1 MLYKIIFK
9 NFKSNLKSYILFFI
23 SNIIAVAELFAF
35 WGMNSIIKN
44 VVSDEVTAEALR
56 YDFWIAAGLVTFITV
71 FLMVFAMRNY
81 IKLRIKDYSTF
92 ILLGMKK
99 RMSYMLVLMEYVFGC
114 LASLIL
120 GLVAGNGLLYGV
132 QKVFYNIYPEFI
144 KMSKVGIDVYKN
156 TCYLCLGIMAGV
168 FIILMVWL
176 DSRDLSTLMS
186 KADKKE
192 GKPKGIGWIVLAF
205 IGIALVALA
214 FYQYV
219 NGHDLA
225 YLYSHIIWLFGGFL
239 ILAFGGSILLE
250 SLRKNKK
257 FYRNNLLRVNQLYTK
272 YQSNILIVL
281 LLFVIHFFALT
292 YLATEVAALLPLDK
306 YRENYPYDAIWMAQE
321 KDEEYCDELAEK
333 YHGKVTSIPMV
344 RVTTY
349 WGAEHIGVS
358 ASDYEKLTGIE
369 LHLSDRQIAVGIE
382 DREYEKEKKV
392 RGEEYVDNYE
402 WLYIGKYIPELADYR
417 QDDEEFMYEATD
429 LYTQNVLGQYSTD
442 QWKENMII
450 FSDDYF
456 KQSREKI
463 LKDKEEPSVLGLFE
477 FPKSY
482 REEATN
488 QLKKH
493 AVEHSVKENADQQSV
508 YYNTDEFVIAEKMR
522 LLFSVA
528 SKLFILLALLVSGAF
543 VIGLKNLSE
552 YELYERRYEF
562 LEHMGM
568 KKKKRKKNLGF
579 EIRSLPVIAITTSL
593 CMGVLYAIAFVCK
606 QKQAGTEITS
616 VFWKYWI
623 LLIGVYIGVEYL
635 IEKIFVWYMQCK
647 LGRKA
652 E

>member
-35 WGMNSIIKN
+35 WGMNSIIKK

-156 TCYLCLGIMAGV
+156 TCYLCLGLMAGV
-168 FIILMVWL
+168 FVILMVWL

-225 YLYSHIIWLFGGFL
+225 YLYSHIIWLFGGLL

-292 YLATEVAALLPLDK
+292 YLVTEVAALLPLDK
-306 YRENYPYDAIWMAQE
+306 YRENYPYDTVWMAQE
-321 KDEEYCDELAEK
+321 KDKEYSDELAEK
-333 YHGKVTSIPMV
+333 YHGTVTYLPML

-349 WGAEHIGVS
+349 WGAEHIGIS
-358 ASDYEKLTGIE
+358 ASDYEELTGTE
-369 LHLSDRQIAVGIE
+369 LNLKNREIAVGIE
-382 DREYEKEKKV
+382 DREYKKEKKV
-392 RGEEYVDNYE
+392 CGEEYVNNYT
-402 WLYIGKYIPELADYR
+402 WLYIGKYIPELVDYR
-417 QDDEEFMYEATD
+417 QDDEEFLYEVSD
-429 LYTQNVLGQYSTD
+429 LHTQNVLGQYSPD
-442 QWKENMII
+442 QWKENMIV

-456 KQSREKI
+456 EYSREKI
-463 LKDKEEPSVLGLFE
+463 LKDKEEPSVLELFE
-477 FPKSY
+477 FPMSY

-488 QLKKH
+488 QLK
-493 AVEHSVKENADQQSV
+493 N
-508 YYNTDEFVIAEKMR
+508 
-522 LLFSVA
+522 
-528 SKLFILLALLVSGAF
+528 
-543 VIGLKNLSE
+543 
-552 YELYERRYEF
+552 
-562 LEHMGM
+562 
-568 KKKKRKKNLGF
+568 
-579 EIRSLPVIAITTSL
+579 
-593 CMGVLYAIAFVCK
+593 
-606 QKQAGTEITS
+606 
-616 VFWKYWI
+616 
-623 LLIGVYIGVEYL
+623 
-635 IEKIFVWYMQCK
+635 MQWSIV
-647 LGRKA
+647 
-652 E
+652 

>member
-192 GKPKGIGWIVLAF
+192 GKPK
-205 IGIALVALA
+205 
-214 FYQYV
+214 
-219 NGHDLA
+219 
-225 YLYSHIIWLFGGFL
+225 
-239 ILAFGGSILLE
+239 
-250 SLRKNKK
+250 
-257 FYRNNLLRVNQLYTK
+257 
-272 YQSNILIVL
+272 
-281 LLFVIHFFALT
+281 
-292 YLATEVAALLPLDK
+292 
-306 YRENYPYDAIWMAQE
+306 
-321 KDEEYCDELAEK
+321 
-333 YHGKVTSIPMV
+333 
-344 RVTTY
+344 
-349 WGAEHIGVS
+349 
-358 ASDYEKLTGIE
+358 
-369 LHLSDRQIAVGIE
+369 
-382 DREYEKEKKV
+382 KV

-488 QLKKH
+488 QLKKY

>member
-35 WGMNSIIKN
+35 WGMNSIIKK

-156 TCYLCLGIMAGV
+156 TCYLCLGLMAGV
-168 FIILMVWL
+168 FVILMVWL

-225 YLYSHIIWLFGGFL
+225 YLYSHIIWLFGGLL

-272 YQSNILIVL
+272 YQSNII
-281 LLFVIHFFALT
+281 
-292 YLATEVAALLPLDK
+292 
-306 YRENYPYDAIWMAQE
+306 
-321 KDEEYCDELAEK
+321 
-333 YHGKVTSIPMV
+333 MV
-344 RVTTY
+344 
-349 WGAEHIGVS
+349 S
-358 ASDYEKLTGIE
+358 
-369 LHLSDRQIAVGIE
+369 
-382 DREYEKEKKV
+382 
-392 RGEEYVDNYE
+392 
-402 WLYIGKYIPELADYR
+402 
-417 QDDEEFMYEATD
+417 
-429 LYTQNVLGQYSTD
+429 
-442 QWKENMII
+442 
-450 FSDDYF
+450 
-456 KQSREKI
+456 
-463 LKDKEEPSVLGLFE
+463 
-477 FPKSY
+477 
-482 REEATN
+482 
-488 QLKKH
+488 
-493 AVEHSVKENADQQSV
+493 
-508 YYNTDEFVIAEKMR
+508 
-522 LLFSVA
+522 
-528 SKLFILLALLVSGAF
+528 
-543 VIGLKNLSE
+543 
-552 YELYERRYEF
+552 
-562 LEHMGM
+562 
-568 KKKKRKKNLGF
+568 
-579 EIRSLPVIAITTSL
+579 
-593 CMGVLYAIAFVCK
+593 
-606 QKQAGTEITS
+606 
-616 VFWKYWI
+616 
-623 LLIGVYIGVEYL
+623 
-635 IEKIFVWYMQCK
+635 
-647 LGRKA
+647 
-652 E
+652 